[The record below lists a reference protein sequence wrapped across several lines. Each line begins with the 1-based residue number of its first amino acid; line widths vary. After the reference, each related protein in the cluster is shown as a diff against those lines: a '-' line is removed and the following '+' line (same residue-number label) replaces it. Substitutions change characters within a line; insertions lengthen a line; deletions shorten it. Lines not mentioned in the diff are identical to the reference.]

1 MGRKGYITIFG
12 DNNRPMN
19 YDVAIIGGGPGGAA
33 TAIYL
38 RQKGYSVG
46 LFEKEVFPRDHV
58 GESLI
63 PFTYYRLSELGV
75 LDEIMKFV
83 TKKPGVN
90 FVDRDGVR
98 QSVWCF
104 DKVLQDG
111 AQISMHT
118 LRAPF
123 DHAILKQAA
132 NIGAEVHEG
141 ALVKDV
147 NLSDDSNVILRIR
160 KNDGSEHEVNARFL
174 IDASGQNSF
183 LAGRMKMRLPY
194 EGLDRVALFSHWIET
209 QYDAALVG
217 GLIKIIYLGGEKLGW
232 IWVIPVGR
240 NHLSVGVT
248 LNNSYVREQKKKL
261 GSDWKEKLY
270 RSELNEAIGLRGI
283 LQGAKLEHEV
293 QVIGDYSFRVPKKY
307 GRNFA
312 MVGDAGAFLDPIFSS
327 GLYVAL
333 EVAKRV
339 SDCVDV
345 QLKKGIQKGQAEFD
359 KQFVDIEGGYRLIEK
374 FVRLYYDPEL
384 LNFSHAGSNDGGYDK
399 FLNAYEIFHY
409 LLAGD
414 FFSQYKKYED
424 FLDGLN
430 KERTFNQFIHFVK
443 SQANEL
449 NVNDFCGY
457 HYEDVYGHLPQGDQ
471 VAPGL
476 LGQPGV

>member
-1 MGRKGYITIFG
+1 MT
-12 DNNRPMN
+12 

-33 TAIYL
+33 SAIYL
-38 RQKGYSVG
+38 RQKGYSVA
-46 LFEKEVFPRDHV
+46 LFEKDIFPRDHV

-75 LDEIMKFV
+75 LDEVMKFC

-104 DKVLQDG
+104 DKILQDG

-132 NIGAEVHEG
+132 IIGTDVHEG

-147 NLSDDSNVILRIR
+147 NLSDDSKVTLRVQKI
-160 KNDGSEHEVNARFL
+160 DGTEHEVNARFL

-183 LAGRMKMRLPY
+183 LAGKMKMRIPY

-209 QYDAALVG
+209 KYDAALVG

-240 NHLSVGVT
+240 NHLSIGVT
-248 LNNSYVREQKKKL
+248 LNNSYVREQKHKL
-261 GSDWKEKLY
+261 GNDWKEILY
-270 RSELNEAIGLRGI
+270 RSELNEAIGLRNI
-283 LQGAKLEHEV
+283 LDGAKLEHEV

-307 GRNFA
+307 STNFA
-312 MVGDAGAFLDPIFSS
+312 LVGDSGAFLDPIFSS
-327 GLYVAL
+327 GIYVAL

-339 SDCVDV
+339 TDCIDV
-345 QLKKGIQKGQAEFD
+345 QLKQGTESGQDEFA
-359 KQFVDIEGGYRLIEK
+359 KQFIDIEGGYRLIEK

-384 LNFSHAGSNDGGYDK
+384 LNFSHAGSGDGGYNK
-399 FLNAYEIFHY
+399 FLSAYEIFHY

-424 FLDGLN
+424 FIDGLK
-430 KERTFNQFIHFVK
+430 KERAFNQFLHYVK
-443 SQANEL
+443 SQAGEL
-449 NVNDFCGY
+449 NVTDFCGY
-457 HYEDVYGHLPQGDQ
+457 KYDDVYGHLPQGDQ

-476 LGQPGV
+476 LKT